1 MQKIILQ
8 INEFLKK
15 HNWCDFSIIY
25 FDFNLEIGGSTS
37 FSETPDIKIIF
48 EDVFYLQCLYEWKT
62 DTSQDVFFIS
72 SIEEC
77 KEVNIGYSIEE
88 GYYLFRILAEDIER
102 PMYISARNIKFE
114 ILK

>member
-48 EDVFYLQCLYEWKT
+48 EDVFYLQCL
-62 DTSQDVFFIS
+62 
-72 SIEEC
+72 
-77 KEVNIGYSIEE
+77 
-88 GYYLFRILAEDIER
+88 
-102 PMYISARNIKFE
+102 
-114 ILK
+114 